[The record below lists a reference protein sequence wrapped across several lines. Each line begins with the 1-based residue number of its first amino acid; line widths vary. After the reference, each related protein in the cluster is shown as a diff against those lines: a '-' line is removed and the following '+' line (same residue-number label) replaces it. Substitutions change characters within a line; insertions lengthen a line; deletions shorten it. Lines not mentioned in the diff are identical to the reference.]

1 MVIFLLEFIVMI
13 SRKRFLISG
22 GASSTTTSSTTTTE
36 TPTTTVEVPE
46 EEFSGFSEDT
56 ELDTEYEGLKTE
68 IEYYKDL
75 NTVFVP
81 VQATTTTT
89 TTSVVT
95 TTAAVT
101 TLLATTA
108 APVMST
114 MQGARNLEEEDPRRA
129 IEEQILMEIN
139 KAVKRVTEASIK
151 EEEEREP
158 VFGETETKLRTAYT
172 NVVQTV
178 EGASFTEIVAMMVGL
193 AFLIFYLDKFI
204 RVAFRYSVKKNYQY
218 FVRHMN
224 YEDEGDNMEKVK
236 RWFWWTAEGILERIW
251 IPMWWQSG
259 RIRQTVLDGLV
270 ANDVEEIVAAE
281 NNRIADRNNNII
293 KNQGQDQPAILQLR
307 REQHW
312 DPPTG
317 TRRFGEFFNETEEQR
332 KKR

>member
-1 MVIFLLEFIVMI
+1 
-13 SRKRFLISG
+13 
-22 GASSTTTSSTTTTE
+22 
-36 TPTTTVEVPE
+36 
-46 EEFSGFSEDT
+46 
-56 ELDTEYEGLKTE
+56 
-68 IEYYKDL
+68 
-75 NTVFVP
+75 
-81 VQATTTTT
+81 
-89 TTSVVT
+89 
-95 TTAAVT
+95 
-101 TLLATTA
+101 
-108 APVMST
+108 
-114 MQGARNLEEEDPRRA
+114 
-129 IEEQILMEIN
+129 
-139 KAVKRVTEASIK
+139 VKRVTEASIK
-151 EEEEREP
+151 EEEREP

-224 YEDEGDNMEKVK
+224 YEDEGDNMEKAK

-251 IPMWWQSG
+251 VPMWWQSG
-259 RIRQTVLDGLV
+259 RIRQTVLNGLV

-281 NNRIADRNNNII
+281 NNKIADRNNNII

-312 DPPTG
+312 DPPAG

>member
-1 MVIFLLEFIVMI
+1 MI

-22 GASSTTTSSTTTTE
+22 GVSSTTTSSTTTTE

-56 ELDTEYEGLKTE
+56 ELDTEYEGLKAET
-68 IEYYKDL
+68 EYYEDL

-95 TTAAVT
+95 AVT

-151 EEEEREP
+151 EEEREP

-224 YEDEGDNMEKVK
+224 YEDEGDNMEKAK

-251 IPMWWQSG
+251 VPMWWQSG
-259 RIRQTVLDGLV
+259 RIRQTVLNGLV

-281 NNRIADRNNNII
+281 NNKIADRNNNII

-312 DPPTG
+312 DPPAG